1 MDGLPWQALQR
12 GCFYI
17 SVDYGTVNPTAAGLW
32 CLWNGT
38 AYMAGEYYYDSRA
51 PGNRQLT
58 NEEHYAGL
66 ERLAGSQA
74 IERVIVDPSAASFK
88 QTVRRHGRFAVWD
101 ADNRVLDGIRLT
113 GTLLQAGRLK
123 IHRSCNGF
131 LSEIAQYRWD
141 TDALEDT
148 VIKEFDHA
156 MDQTR
161 YFCATVMA
169 REVRAKGV

>member
-1 MDGLPWQALQR
+1 M
-12 GCFYI
+12 
-17 SVDYGTVNPTAAGLW
+17 
-32 CLWNGT
+32 
-38 AYMAGEYYYDSRA
+38 
-51 PGNRQLT
+51 
-58 NEEHYAGL
+58 
-66 ERLAGSQA
+66 
-74 IERVIVDPSAASFK
+74 
-88 QTVRRHGRFAVWD
+88 WD

-161 YFCATVMA
+161 
-169 REVRAKGV
+169 